1 MLCTPFYF
9 LKIMLQR
16 YTLQFWLLCLSTLLF
31 FFSFTM
37 IIPELPDY
45 ITSLGGGDYKGFTIG
60 LFTISAG
67 LSRPISGKLADLIGR
82 RPVMIFGGLVCV
94 IVSFLYPLFSSVFG
108 FLLLRFIHGMSTG
121 FMPTGTVAYIA
132 DIVPSDRRGEAMG
145 LVGVMNNV
153 GLMSGNAL
161 STSIVSYIG
170 VNNLFLLSGFI
181 SIFSI
186 SIILWMKETLP
197 KPQRL
202 SFNSFRI
209 KLSDFWDNRAKDPA
223 IVMLMS
229 VMVFGTIIT
238 LIPDYSVGLG
248 VNNKGLF
255 VSIMTISTVLVRLF
269 TAKFS
274 DKYGRLLS
282 CKIGTSLYLVGC
294 VLLMIRQVDFFYVAA
309 VVCGLASGINSPSI
323 FAWVVD
329 VAKGKN
335 VGRSVATL
343 FISLEAGITI
353 GAFSSAYIYDN
364 VFSNFTHVFMFLS
377 VVILLAM
384 AYLFFGVSKTKT

>member
-309 VVCGLASGINSPSI
+309 AVCGLASGINSPSI

>member
-1 MLCTPFYF
+1 
-9 LKIMLQR
+9 
-16 YTLQFWLLCLSTLLF
+16 
-31 FFSFTM
+31 M

-202 SFNSFRI
+202 YFNSFRI

-377 VVILLAM
+377 GVILLAM

>member
-1 MLCTPFYF
+1 M
-9 LKIMLQR
+9 
-16 YTLQFWLLCLSTLLF
+16 F
-31 FFSFTM
+31 FFSFTI

-94 IVSFLYPLFSSVFG
+94 VVSFFYPLFSSVFG
-108 FLLLRFIHGMSTG
+108 FLFLRFIHGMSTG

-161 STSIVSYIG
+161 STSIVSMVG
-170 VNNLFLLSGFI
+170 LNNLFLLSGLI
-181 SIFSI
+181 SVLSI
-186 SIILWMKETLP
+186 SIVFWMKETLP
-197 KPQRL
+197 HPQKL
-202 SFNSFRI
+202 SFKSFHV
-209 KLSDFWDNRAKDPA
+209 KLSDFWDSRAKDPA
-223 IVMLMS
+223 IVMLLS
-229 VMVFGTIIT
+229 VTVFGTIIT

-248 VNNKGLF
+248 INNKGLF

-274 DKYGRLLS
+274 DKYGRLIS
-282 CKIGTSLYLVGC
+282 CKIGTALYLVAC
-294 VLLMIRQVDFFYVAA
+294 SLLMFRQINLFYISAII
-309 VVCGLASGINSPSI
+309 CGLASGINTPSI

-335 VGRSVATL
+335 IGRSVATL
-343 FISLEAGITI
+343 FIALEAGITI
-353 GAFSSAYIYDN
+353 GAFSSAYIYNN
-364 VFSNFTHVFMFLS
+364 VFSNFSYVFMFLS
-377 VVILLAM
+377 GIILLAM
-384 AYLFFGVSKTKT
+384 GYLFFGVSKTKISDENTQ

>member
-1 MLCTPFYF
+1 
-9 LKIMLQR
+9 
-16 YTLQFWLLCLSTLLF
+16 
-31 FFSFTM
+31 M

-170 VNNLFLLSGFI
+170 VNNLFLLSGLI

-377 VVILLAM
+377 GVILLAM

>member
-1 MLCTPFYF
+1 
-9 LKIMLQR
+9 MLQR

-31 FFSFTM
+31 FFSFTI

-45 ITSLGGGDYKGFTIG
+45 ITSLGGEDYKGFTIG

-94 IVSFLYPLFSSVFG
+94 VVSFLYPLFSGVFG
-108 FLLLRFIHGMSTG
+108 FLFLRFIHGMSTG

-145 LVGVMNNV
+145 LVGVMNNI

-161 STSIVSYIG
+161 STNIVSYTGI
-170 VNNLFLLSGFI
+170 NNLFLLSGII
-181 SIFSI
+181 SILSI
-186 SIILWMKETLP
+186 SIIFWMKETLP
-197 KPQRL
+197 NPEKL
-202 SFNSFRI
+202 SLKSFHI
-209 KLSDFWDNRAKDPA
+209 KLSDLWDNRAKDPA
-223 IVMLMS
+223 IVMLLS

-238 LIPDYSVGLG
+238 LIPDYSIGLG
-248 VNNKGLF
+248 IKNKGLF

-294 VLLMIRQVDFFYVAA
+294 ILLMMRQIDCFYAAA
-309 VVCGLASGINSPSI
+309 VICGLASGINSPSI

-335 VGRSVATL
+335 VGRSIATL

-353 GAFSSAYIYDN
+353 GAFSSAYIYGN
-364 VFSNFTHVFMFLS
+364 VFSNFTNVFLFLS
-377 VVILLAM
+377 GTILLAM
-384 AYLFFGVSKTKT
+384 AYLFFGISKSKI

>member
-1 MLCTPFYF
+1 
-9 LKIMLQR
+9 MLQR
-16 YTLQFWLLCLSTLLF
+16 YTIQFWLLCLSTLLF
-31 FFSFTM
+31 FFSFTI

-94 IVSFLYPLFSSVFG
+94 VVSFFYPLFSSVFG
-108 FLLLRFIHGMSTG
+108 FLFLRFIHGMSTG

-161 STSIVSYIG
+161 STNIVSVIG
-170 VNNLFLLSGFI
+170 LNNLFLLSGLI
-181 SIFSI
+181 SVLSI
-186 SIILWMKETLP
+186 SIVFWMKETLP
-197 KPQRL
+197 HPQKL
-202 SFNSFRI
+202 SFKSFHV
-209 KLSDFWDNRAKDPA
+209 KLSDFWDSRAKDPA
-223 IVMLMS
+223 IVMLLS
-229 VMVFGTIIT
+229 VTVFGTIIT

-248 VNNKGLF
+248 INNKGLF

-274 DKYGRLLS
+274 DKYGRLIS
-282 CKIGTSLYLVGC
+282 CKIGTSLYLVAC
-294 VLLMIRQVDFFYVAA
+294 SLLMFRQIDLFYISAII
-309 VVCGLASGINSPSI
+309 CGLASGINTPSI

-343 FISLEAGITI
+343 FIALEAGITI

-364 VFSNFTHVFMFLS
+364 IFSNFSYEFMFLS
-377 VVILLAM
+377 GIILLAM
-384 AYLFFGVSKTKT
+384 GYLFFGVSKTKILDENTQ

>member
-1 MLCTPFYF
+1 
-9 LKIMLQR
+9 
-16 YTLQFWLLCLSTLLF
+16 
-31 FFSFTM
+31 M

-209 KLSDFWDNRAKDPA
+209 KLIDFWDNRAKDPA

-377 VVILLAM
+377 GVILLAM

>member
-1 MLCTPFYF
+1 
-9 LKIMLQR
+9 MLQR

-31 FFSFTM
+31 FFSFTI

-82 RPVMIFGGLVCV
+82 RPVMIFGGLVCMV
-94 IVSFLYPLFSSVFG
+94 VSFLYPLFSSIFG
-108 FLLLRFIHGMSTG
+108 FLFLRFIHGMSTG

-161 STSIVSYIG
+161 STSIVSHIG
-170 VNNLFLLSGFI
+170 INNLFLLSGFI
-181 SIFSI
+181 SILSI
-186 SIILWMKETLP
+186 SIIFWMKETLP
-197 KPQRL
+197 SPQRM
-202 SFNSFRI
+202 SSKFFKI
-209 KLSDFWDNRAKDPA
+209 KLDDFWDSRAKDPA

-238 LIPDYSVGLG
+238 LIPDYSIGLG
-248 VNNKGLF
+248 IKNKGLF

-282 CKIGTSLYLVGC
+282 CKIGTLFYLVAC
-294 VLLMIRQVDFFYVAA
+294 FLLMFRQIDLFYVSAI
-309 VVCGLASGINSPSI
+309 VCGLASGINTPSI

-353 GAFSSAYIYDN
+353 GAFSSAFIYDN
-364 VFSNFTHVFMFLS
+364 VFFNFTYVFMFLS
-377 VVILLAM
+377 GVILLAI
-384 AYLFFGVSKTKT
+384 AYLFFGVSKTGTLT

>member
-209 KLSDFWDNRAKDPA
+209 KLIDFWDNRAKDPA

-377 VVILLAM
+377 GVILLAM

>member
-9 LKIMLQR
+9 LKIMLKR

-377 VVILLAM
+377 GVILLAM

>member
-353 GAFSSAYIYDN
+353 GAFSSAFIYDN

-377 VVILLAM
+377 GVILLAM

>member
-1 MLCTPFYF
+1 
-9 LKIMLQR
+9 MLQR

-94 IVSFLYPLFSSVFG
+94 IVSFFYPLFSSVFG
-108 FLLLRFIHGMSTG
+108 FLFLRFIHGMSTG

-309 VVCGLASGINSPSI
+309 AVCGLASGINSPSI